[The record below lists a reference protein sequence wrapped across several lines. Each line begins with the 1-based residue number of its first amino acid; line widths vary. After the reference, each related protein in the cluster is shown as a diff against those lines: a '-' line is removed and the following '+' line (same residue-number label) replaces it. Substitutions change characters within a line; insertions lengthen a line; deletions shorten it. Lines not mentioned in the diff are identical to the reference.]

1 MARFKP
7 PPQGLSTDCRT
18 VSRVLQLCCRRIQPR
33 HVLGRL
39 VTSAMAMIWMLGAS
53 ASAAEAEFGD
63 PFSQCRAAGG
73 DLSAKRSPL

>member
-1 MARFKP
+1 
-7 PPQGLSTDCRT
+7 
-18 VSRVLQLCCRRIQPR
+18 
-33 HVLGRL
+33 
-39 VTSAMAMIWMLGAS
+39 MAMIWMLGAS